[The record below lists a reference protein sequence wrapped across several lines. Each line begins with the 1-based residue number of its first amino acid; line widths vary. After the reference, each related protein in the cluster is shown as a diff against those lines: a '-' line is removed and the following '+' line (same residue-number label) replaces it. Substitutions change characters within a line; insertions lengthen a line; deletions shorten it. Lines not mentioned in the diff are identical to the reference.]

1 MKLAA
6 AALATAILE
15 LNAWAGQ
22 IGPDGSKVVVCM
34 EESGP
39 AAIRYRAIGIA
50 TKIYAG
56 IGVTLDWKS
65 GSRACKA
72 ADVIHIELAEH
83 TPDKLMP
90 GALAYALPYEGVH
103 IRVFLDRVEKSVG
116 ANGLPCV
123 LAHVLVHEIG
133 HILQGLVRHSETGV
147 MKAHWT
153 VDDFT
158 QMTYRSLPFTE
169 QDTILIQRGLEQRSA
184 RLLLA
189 AEISK

>member
-56 IGVTLDWKS
+56 DRGDLDC
-65 GSRACKA
+65 RPACAPAKR
-72 ADVIHIELAEH
+72 
-83 TPDKLMP
+83 PM
-90 GALAYALPYEGVH
+90 
-103 IRVFLDRVEKSVG
+103 
-116 ANGLPCV
+116 
-123 LAHVLVHEIG
+123 
-133 HILQGLVRHSETGV
+133 
-147 MKAHWT
+147 
-153 VDDFT
+153 
-158 QMTYRSLPFTE
+158 
-169 QDTILIQRGLEQRSA
+169 
-184 RLLLA
+184 
-189 AEISK
+189 